1 MKIEMILG
9 VGLLLSVGLLVTNMT
24 ISAAIINRLKERN
37 DYYRSAK
44 YRLEMFEQELA
55 LRNRKMKTGE

>member
-9 VGLLLSVGLLVTNMT
+9 IGLLVSVGLLVTSMT
-24 ISAAIINRLKERN
+24 INTAIINRLKEKN
-37 DYYRSAK
+37 NYYRSTR

-55 LRNRKMKTGE
+55 LRHGK